1 MSRHYFVFVRA
12 ILVALGLALLPL
24 LIGNMILE
32 NFAMHQARNEMNAI
46 ADRYIS
52 RSEAAISGAVEILRQ
67 MQVKGLTSC
76 TRQNQ
81 GEFEKTL
88 SENVIIN
95 AIGIVDHRGVPM
107 CYVPAQVRR
116 GNSIL
121 PALKPDAPRVGI
133 GMSWMEYQGIRTALV
148 SWKLRNGWRLVAN
161 ISPTVLAIEPGPDYL
176 RHASEIEV
184 RLGRDHVWVNPTNNS
199 NVPVIMGSNFIEEFA
214 ASTIYPINVRIRSD
228 RNAIM
233 SLVGELKIVA
243 VIACSGIAIFLIA
256 LGVWLSWKPEKDA
269 EDDFVASI
277 RNNEFIPYY
286 QPVVDIVTG
295 ELQGCEMLMR
305 WQLPNG
311 KMVSPGQFMTYA
323 ETSGHIFEMT
333 RSIMRQSID
342 DLGELYSQHPE
353 LKLSVNL
360 FAGHFN
366 DRSIVDDLLDI
377 YEDSPIALN
386 QVVMEVTERQPL
398 EDIELARKIIAEL
411 QAHGIRVALDDVG
424 TGHGGLAYLQ
434 KLGMD
439 IVKIDKMFIDPL
451 GSEENA
457 FRLVDAIAEL
467 ADTMNMGIIAE
478 GVEKYEQI
486 VLLRELG
493 VSSAQGYIFSKP
505 LPARKYLEFAE
516 DIFTD
521 RRNPVKVLEEKKQTS
536 DEALDQ
542 IVSQNDV
549 D

>member
-1 MSRHYFVFVRA
+1 MSRHYFVFIRA
-12 ILVALGLALLPL
+12 IVVALGLALLPL
-24 LIGNMILE
+24 IIGNLILE
-32 NFAMHQARNEMNAI
+32 NFAMHQARKEMGVI

-52 RSEAAISGAVEILRQ
+52 RSEAAISDVVEVLRKMQ
-67 MQVKGLTSC
+67 MKGLTSC

-81 GEFEKTL
+81 SEFEKTL

-95 AIGIVDHRGVPM
+95 AVGIIDQRGVPM
-107 CYVPAQVRR
+107 CYVPAQVPR
-116 GNSIL
+116 GSSIL
-121 PALKPDAPRVGI
+121 PALKPAAPRVGI
-133 GMSWMEYQGIRTALV
+133 GMSWSEYQGIRTALV
-148 SWKLRNGWRLVAN
+148 SWKLENGWRLVAN
-161 ISPTVLAIEPGPDYL
+161 ISPVVLAIEPGPDYL
-176 RHASEIEV
+176 RQASEIEV

-199 NVPVIMGSNFIEEFA
+199 NLSEVSENNIIEEFV
-214 ASTIYPINVRIRSD
+214 ASTVYPINVRIRSD

-233 SLVGELKIVA
+233 GLVGELKIVA
-243 VIACSGIAIFLIA
+243 VIACSGVAIFLIA

-277 RNNEFIPYY
+277 SNNEFIPYY

-295 ELQGCEMLMR
+295 ELQGCEVLMR

-311 KMVSPGQFMTYA
+311 KIVSPGQFMTYA
-323 ETSGHIFEMT
+323 ETSGHIFEMS

-342 DLGELYSQHPE
+342 DLGELYARHPE

-386 QVVMEVTERQPL
+386 QIVMEVTERQPL
-398 EDIELARKIIAEL
+398 EDIDLARKIIAEL

-451 GSEENA
+451 GNEENA

-505 LPARKYLEFAE
+505 LPANKYLEFAE

-521 RRNPVKVLEEKKQTS
+521 RRNPVRVLEEEQQAS
-536 DEALDQ
+536 DDGLERAP
-542 IVSQNDV
+542 S
-549 D
+549 

>member
-342 DLGELYSQHPE
+342 DLGELYSQHQE

-521 RRNPVKVLEEKKQTS
+521 RRNPVKVLEEKKQAS

>member
-52 RSEAAISGAVEILRQ
+52 RSEAAISDVVEVLRQ

-116 GNSIL
+116 GSSIL

-184 RLGRDHVWVNPTNNS
+184 RLGRDHVWVNPANS
-199 NVPVIMGSNFIEEFA
+199 NLPVIMGSNFIEEFA

-228 RNAIM
+228 RNAVM

-311 KMVSPGQFMTYA
+311 KMVPPGQFMTYA

-342 DLGELYSQHPE
+342 DLGELYSKHPE

-398 EDIELARKIIAEL
+398 EDIDLARKIIAEL

-521 RRNPVKVLEEKKQTS
+521 RRNPVKVLEEKKEAS
-536 DEALDQ
+536 DAALEQ
-542 IVSQNDV
+542 VASQGSTN
-549 D
+549 

>member
-52 RSEAAISGAVEILRQ
+52 RSEAAISDVVEVLRQ

-88 SENVIIN
+88 SENVIVN

-116 GNSIL
+116 GSSIL

-184 RLGRDHVWVNPTNNS
+184 RLGRDHVWVNPANS
-199 NVPVIMGSNFIEEFA
+199 NLPVIMGSNFIEEFA

-228 RNAIM
+228 RNAVM

-311 KMVSPGQFMTYA
+311 KMVPPGQFMTYA

-342 DLGELYSQHPE
+342 DLGELYSKHPE

-398 EDIELARKIIAEL
+398 EDIDLARKIIAEL

-521 RRNPVKVLEEKKQTS
+521 RRNPVKVLEEKKEAS
-536 DEALDQ
+536 DAALEQ
-542 IVSQNDV
+542 VASQDSTN
-549 D
+549 

>member
-52 RSEAAISGAVEILRQ
+52 RSEAAISDVVEVLRQ

-116 GNSIL
+116 GSNIL

-184 RLGRDHVWVNPTNNS
+184 RLGRDHVWVNPANS
-199 NVPVIMGSNFIEEFA
+199 NLPVIMGSNFIEEFA

-228 RNAIM
+228 RNAVM

-342 DLGELYSQHPE
+342 DLGELYSKHPE

-398 EDIELARKIIAEL
+398 EDIDLARKIIAEL

-521 RRNPVKVLEEKKQTS
+521 RRNPVKVLEEKKEAS
-536 DEALDQ
+536 DAALEQ
-542 IVSQNDV
+542 VASQDSTN
-549 D
+549 

>member
-1 MSRHYFVFVRA
+1 M
-12 ILVALGLALLPL
+12 
-24 LIGNMILE
+24 
-32 NFAMHQARNEMNAI
+32 
-46 ADRYIS
+46 
-52 RSEAAISGAVEILRQ
+52 
-67 MQVKGLTSC
+67 
-76 TRQNQ
+76 
-81 GEFEKTL
+81 
-88 SENVIIN
+88 
-95 AIGIVDHRGVPM
+95 PM

-116 GNSIL
+116 GSSIL

-184 RLGRDHVWVNPTNNS
+184 RLGRDHVWVNPANS
-199 NVPVIMGSNFIEEFA
+199 NLPVIMGSNFIEEFA

-228 RNAIM
+228 RNAVM

-311 KMVSPGQFMTYA
+311 KMVPPGQFMTYA

-342 DLGELYSQHPE
+342 DLGELYSKHPE

-398 EDIELARKIIAEL
+398 EDIDLARKIIAEL

-505 LPARKYLEFAE
+505 PPARKYLEFAE

-521 RRNPVKVLEEKKQTS
+521 RRNPVKVLEEKKEAS
-536 DEALDQ
+536 DAALEQ
-542 IVSQNDV
+542 VASQDSTN
-549 D
+549 

>member
-52 RSEAAISGAVEILRQ
+52 RSEAAISDVVEVLRQ

-116 GNSIL
+116 GSSIL

-184 RLGRDHVWVNPTNNS
+184 RLGRDHVWVNPANS
-199 NVPVIMGSNFIEEFA
+199 NLPVIMGSNFIEEFA

-228 RNAIM
+228 RNAVM

-311 KMVSPGQFMTYA
+311 KMVPPGQFMTYA

-342 DLGELYSQHPE
+342 DLGELYSKHPE

-398 EDIELARKIIAEL
+398 EDIDLARKIIAEL

-521 RRNPVKVLEEKKQTS
+521 RRNPVKVLEEKKEAS
-536 DEALDQ
+536 DAALEQ
-542 IVSQNDV
+542 VASQDSSN
-549 D
+549 

>member
-199 NVPVIMGSNFIEEFA
+199 NLPVIMGSNFIEEFA

-228 RNAIM
+228 RNAVM

-521 RRNPVKVLEEKKQTS
+521 RRNPVKVLEEKKQAS

>member
-12 ILVALGLALLPL
+12 ILIALGLALLPL

-32 NFAMHQARNEMNAI
+32 NFAMHQARSEMNAI
-46 ADRYIS
+46 ANRYIS
-52 RSEAAISGAVEILRQ
+52 RSETAISSAVEMLRQ
-67 MQVKGLTSC
+67 MQGKGQTSC

-81 GEFEKTL
+81 SEFEKTL

-95 AIGIVDHRGVPM
+95 AIAIVDHRGVPM

-116 GNSIL
+116 GTSIL

-133 GMSWMEYQGIRTALV
+133 GMSRVEYEGIRTALV
-148 SWKLRNGWRLVAN
+148 SWRLENDWRLVAN
-161 ISPTVLAIEPGPDYL
+161 ISPAVLAIEPGPDYL

-184 RLGRDHVWVNPTNNS
+184 RLGQDHIWVKPTRNS
-199 NVPVIMGSNFIEEFA
+199 ALPVTMDSNFIEEFA

-228 RNAIM
+228 QNAIM
-233 SLVGELKIVA
+233 SLVEELKIVA
-243 VIACSGIAIFLIA
+243 VIGCSGIAIFLIA

-277 RNNEFIPYY
+277 RNSEFIPYY

-311 KMVSPGQFMTYA
+311 KIVSPGQFMTYA

-342 DLGELYSQHPE
+342 DLGELYSRHPE
-353 LKLSVNL
+353 LKLSINL

-377 YEDSPIALN
+377 YDGSSIALN

-398 EDIELARKIIAEL
+398 EDIDLARKIIAEL

-424 TGHGGLAYLQ
+424 TGHGGLDYLQ

-486 VLLRELG
+486 MLLRELG
-493 VSSAQGYIFSKP
+493 VSSAQGFIFSRP

-521 RRNPVKVLEEKKQTS
+521 RRNPVKVLEEKKQAS

-542 IVSQNDV
+542 IASQNGDR
-549 D
+549 

>member
-1 MSRHYFVFVRA
+1 MSRHYFVFIRA
-12 ILVALGLALLPL
+12 IVVALGLALLPL
-24 LIGNMILE
+24 IIGNLILE
-32 NFAMHQARNEMNAI
+32 NFAMHQARKEMGAI

-52 RSEAAISGAVEILRQ
+52 RSEAAISDVVEVLRKI
-67 MQVKGLTSC
+67 QVKGLTSC
-76 TRQNQ
+76 SRQNQ
-81 GEFEKTL
+81 SEFEQAL

-95 AIGIVDHRGVPM
+95 AVGIIDQRGVPM
-107 CYVPAQVRR
+107 CYVPAQVPR
-116 GNSIL
+116 GSGIL
-121 PALKPDAPRVGI
+121 PSLKPNSPRVGI
-133 GMSWMEYQGIRTALV
+133 GMSRSEYQGIRTALV
-148 SWKLRNGWRLVAN
+148 SWKLENDWRLVAN
-161 ISPTVLAIEPGPDYL
+161 ISPIVLAIEPGPDYI
-176 RHASEIEV
+176 RQASEIEV
-184 RLGRDHVWVNPTNNS
+184 RLGRDQVWVSPANDS
-199 NVPVIMGSNFIEEFA
+199 NLTEVSDSNIVEEFA
-214 ASTIYPINVRIRSD
+214 ASTVYPINVIIRSD

-233 SLVGELKIVA
+233 GLVGELKIVA
-243 VIACSGIAIFLIA
+243 VIACSGVAIFLIA

-277 RNNEFIPYY
+277 CNNEFIPYY

-311 KMVSPGQFMTYA
+311 KIVSPGQFMTYA
-323 ETSGHIFEMT
+323 ETSGHIFEMS
-333 RSIMRQSID
+333 RKIMRQSIE
-342 DLGELYSQHPE
+342 DLGDLYSRHPE

-386 QVVMEVTERQPL
+386 QIVMEVTERQPL
-398 EDIELARKIIAEL
+398 EDIDLARKIIAEL

-451 GSEENA
+451 GNEENA

-505 LPARKYLEFAE
+505 LPANKYLEFAE

-521 RRNPVKVLEEKKQTS
+521 RRNPVRVLEEEQQASDAGLEPTS
-536 DEALDQ
+536 
-542 IVSQNDV
+542 S
-549 D
+549 

>member
-67 MQVKGLTSC
+67 MQVKGLISC

-121 PALKPDAPRVGI
+121 PAVKPDAPRVGI

-184 RLGRDHVWVNPTNNS
+184 RLGRDHVWVNPANNS
-199 NVPVIMGSNFIEEFA
+199 NLPVIMGSNFIEEFA

-228 RNAIM
+228 RNAVM

-305 WQLPNG
+305 WQLTNG
-311 KMVSPGQFMTYA
+311 KIVSPGQFMTYA

-398 EDIELARKIIAEL
+398 EDIDLARKIIAEL

-521 RRNPVKVLEEKKQTS
+521 RRNPVKVLEEKKQAS

-542 IVSQNDV
+542 IVAQNNV

>member
-32 NFAMHQARNEMNAI
+32 NFALHQARNEMNAI

-52 RSEAAISGAVEILRQ
+52 RSEAAISDAVETLRQ
-67 MQVKGLTSC
+67 MQVKDLTSC

-88 SENVIIN
+88 SQNVIVS

-116 GNSIL
+116 GTSVL
-121 PALKPDAPRVGI
+121 PALKQDAPRVGI

-148 SWKLRNGWRLVAN
+148 SWQLRNGWRLVAN
-161 ISPTVLAIEPGPDYL
+161 ISPAVLAIEPGPDYL
-176 RHASEIEV
+176 RHSSEIEV
-184 RLGRDHVWVNPTNNS
+184 RLGQDHVWVKPTSNS
-199 NVPVIMGSNFIEEFA
+199 NLPVIIGSKFIEEFA
-214 ASTIYPINVRIRSD
+214 TSTIYPINVRIRSD
-228 RNAIM
+228 HNAVM

-243 VIACSGIAIFLIA
+243 VIACSGVAILVIA

-277 RNNEFIPYY
+277 RNSEFIPYY
-286 QPVVDIVTG
+286 QPVVDIMTG

-305 WQLPNG
+305 WLLPNG
-311 KMVSPGQFMTYA
+311 KVVSPGQFMTYA

-333 RSIMRQSID
+333 RSIMRQSVD
-342 DLGELYSQHPE
+342 DLGELYSQHRE

-377 YEDSPIALN
+377 YEDSPIALH

-398 EDIELARKIIAEL
+398 ENIGLARKIIAEL
-411 QAHGIRVALDDVG
+411 QTHGIRVALDDVG

-451 GSEENA
+451 GGEENA

-486 VLLRELG
+486 SLLRELG

-521 RRNPVKVLEEKKQTS
+521 RHNPVKALEEKKEAS
-536 DEALDQ
+536 DKVLDQ
-542 IVSQNDV
+542 IASQNIAS
-549 D
+549 

>member
-52 RSEAAISGAVEILRQ
+52 RSEAAISDVVEVLRQ

-184 RLGRDHVWVNPTNNS
+184 RLGRDHVWVNPANS
-199 NVPVIMGSNFIEEFA
+199 NLPVIMGSNFIEEFA

-228 RNAIM
+228 RNAVM

-342 DLGELYSQHPE
+342 DLGELYSKHPE

-398 EDIELARKIIAEL
+398 EDIDLARKIIAEL

-521 RRNPVKVLEEKKQTS
+521 RRNPVKVLEEKKEAS
-536 DEALDQ
+536 DAALEQ
-542 IVSQNDV
+542 VASQDSTN
-549 D
+549 

>member
-12 ILVALGLALLPL
+12 ILIALGLALLPL
-24 LIGNMILE
+24 VIGNMILE
-32 NFAMHQARNEMNAI
+32 NFAMHNARSEMIAI

-52 RSEAAISGAVEILRQ
+52 RSEAAISDGVEALRQ
-67 MQVKGLTSC
+67 MQLKGLTSC

-81 GEFEKTL
+81 GDFEKTL
-88 SENVIIN
+88 SQNAVIS

-107 CYVPAQVRR
+107 CYVPAQNRR

-121 PALKPDAPRVGI
+121 PVLKPDAPRVGI

-148 SWKLRNGWRLVAN
+148 SWKLENGWRLIAN

-176 RHASEIEV
+176 RHALEIEV
-184 RLGRDHVWVNPTNNS
+184 RLGRDHVWVDPLGNADH
-199 NVPVIMGSNFIEEFA
+199 PVMMGSDFIEEYA
-214 ASTIYPINVRIRSD
+214 ASTIYPINVRIKSD

-233 SLVGELKIVA
+233 GLVRELKIVA
-243 VIACSGIAIFLIA
+243 VIACSGIAILLIT
-256 LGVWLSWKPEKDA
+256 LVVWLSWKPEKDA

-277 RNNEFIPYY
+277 RNGEFIPYY

-311 KMVSPGQFMTYA
+311 KMVPPGQFMTYA

-333 RSIMRQSID
+333 RNIMRQSIE
-342 DLGELYSQHPE
+342 DLGELYFRHPE

-377 YEDSPIALN
+377 YEDSPIALS

-398 EDIELARKIIAEL
+398 EDIDLARKVIAEL

-439 IVKIDKMFIDPL
+439 VVKIDKMFIDPL

-493 VSSAQGYIFSKP
+493 VSSAQGFIFSKP
-505 LPARKYLEFAE
+505 LPAGEYLEFAE
-516 DIFTD
+516 DIFSD
-521 RRNPVKVLEEKKQTS
+521 RCNPVRVLEEAEKASGTPEEMGAPKV
-536 DEALDQ
+536 ELY
-542 IVSQNDV
+542 
-549 D
+549 

>member
-52 RSEAAISGAVEILRQ
+52 RSEAAISDVVEVLRQ

-116 GNSIL
+116 GSSIL

-184 RLGRDHVWVNPTNNS
+184 RLGRDHVWVNPANS
-199 NVPVIMGSNFIEEFA
+199 NLPVIMGSNFIEEFA

-228 RNAIM
+228 RNAVM

-311 KMVSPGQFMTYA
+311 KMVPPGQFMTYA

-342 DLGELYSQHPE
+342 DLGELYSKHPE

-398 EDIELARKIIAEL
+398 EDIDLARKIIAEL

-505 LPARKYLEFAE
+505 PPARKYLEFAE

-521 RRNPVKVLEEKKQTS
+521 RRNPVKVLEEKKEAS
-536 DEALDQ
+536 DAALEQ
-542 IVSQNDV
+542 VASQDSTN
-549 D
+549 

>member
-199 NVPVIMGSNFIEEFA
+199 NLPVIMGSNFIEEFA

-228 RNAIM
+228 RNAVM

-398 EDIELARKIIAEL
+398 EDIDLARKIIAEL

-521 RRNPVKVLEEKKQTS
+521 RRNPVKVLEDKKHAS

-542 IVSQNDV
+542 IVSQSDV

>member
-199 NVPVIMGSNFIEEFA
+199 NLPVIMGSNFIEEFA

-228 RNAIM
+228 RNAVM

-398 EDIELARKIIAEL
+398 EDIDLARKIIAEL

-521 RRNPVKVLEEKKQTS
+521 RRNPVKVLEEKKQAS

-542 IVSQNDV
+542 IVSQNNV

>member
-199 NVPVIMGSNFIEEFA
+199 NLPVIMGSNFIEEFA

-228 RNAIM
+228 RNAVM

-398 EDIELARKIIAEL
+398 EDIDLARKIIAEL

-521 RRNPVKVLEEKKQTS
+521 RRNPVKVLEEKKQAS

-542 IVSQNDV
+542 IVSQSDV

>member
-12 ILVALGLALLPL
+12 ILVALGLSLLPL

-32 NFAMHQARNEMNAI
+32 NFAVHQARNEMGAI
-46 ADRYIS
+46 ADRYIT
-52 RSEAAISGAVEILRQ
+52 RSETAISDVVEGLRQ

-81 GEFEKTL
+81 AEFEKTL
-88 SENVIIN
+88 AQNPVIN
-95 AIGIVDHRGVPM
+95 AIGIVDPRGVPM
-107 CYVPAQVRR
+107 CYVPSQLNP
-116 GNSIL
+116 GSSIL
-121 PALKPDAPRVGI
+121 PALQPDAPRVGI
-133 GMSWMEYQGIRTALV
+133 AMSWAEYQGVRTALV
-148 SWKLRNGWRLVAN
+148 SWKLKNGWRLVAN
-161 ISPTVLAIEPGPDYL
+161 ISPSILAIEPGPDYL
-176 RHASEIEV
+176 RSASEIEV
-184 RLGRDHVWVNPTNNS
+184 RLGRDHVWVNPVTNPS
-199 NVPVIMGSNFIEEFA
+199 HPVIMGSNFIEEFA
-214 ASTIYPINVRIRSD
+214 GSNIYPISVMVRSD
-228 RNAIM
+228 MDAVM
-233 SLVGELKIVA
+233 SLVRELKIIA
-243 VIACSGIAIFLIA
+243 VIACSGVAIFLIT

-286 QPVVDIVTG
+286 QPVVDIETG
-295 ELQGCEMLMR
+295 ELRGCEMLMR

-311 KMVSPGQFMTYA
+311 KVISPGQFMTYA

-333 RSIMRQSID
+333 RSIMRQSIE
-342 DLGELYSQHPE
+342 DLGELYSRHPE
-353 LKLSVNL
+353 LKVSVNL

-366 DRSIVDDLLDI
+366 DRSVVDDILDI
-377 YEDSPIALN
+377 YEGSAIALN

-398 EDIELARKIIAEL
+398 EDIDLARKIIAEL

-451 GSEENA
+451 GREENA

-486 VLLRELG
+486 ALLRELG
-493 VSSAQGYIFSKP
+493 VSSAQGYIFSRP
-505 LPARKYLEFAE
+505 LSARKYLEFAE
-516 DIFTD
+516 DIFSD
-521 RRNPVKVLEEKKQTS
+521 RANPVRSLEEMRKSLEQAA
-536 DEALDQ
+536 DEEQA
-542 IVSQNDV
+542 
-549 D
+549 

>member
-521 RRNPVKVLEEKKQTS
+521 RRNPVKVLEEKKQAS